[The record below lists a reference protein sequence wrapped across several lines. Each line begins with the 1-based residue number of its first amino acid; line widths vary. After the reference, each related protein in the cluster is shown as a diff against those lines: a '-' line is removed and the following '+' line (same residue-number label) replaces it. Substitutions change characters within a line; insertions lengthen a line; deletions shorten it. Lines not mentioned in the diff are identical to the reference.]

1 MLWYKAWLETRS
13 RFLASLCGITAVV
26 VLIVHHSQDVMQPV
40 GLSGARYLLAPQ
52 RNTGD
57 ILNASQHVL
66 MAIWVLAV
74 ILLGM
79 GGLIRE
85 RAVGASSFTLALPV
99 SRRRLVSVQIAIG
112 VLESIGLAVLP
123 WVAIL
128 VTLGLGGLPL
138 SFSQV
143 AFYLA
148 LLISGG
154 LTYFAL
160 AVRER
165 KTASR
170 SVSVARRFR
179 RTVGRGAPAL
189 GVRRSHPKAGILAST
204 TQVQADQS
212 EATSRPLPRSIRTPC
227 GRLHNRGVAA
237 IPKSVPHFGRGHSR
251 GWSSYPRSP
260 RSDRA
265 HLIVGV

>member
-1 MLWYKAWLETRS
+1 
-13 RFLASLCGITAVV
+13 
-26 VLIVHHSQDVMQPV
+26 MQPV
-40 GLSGARYLLAPQ
+40 GLSEARYRLALQ

-99 SRRRLVSVQIAIG
+99 SRRLVSVQIAMG

-160 AVRER
+160 AVLISSLIEGEY
-165 KTASR
+165 TAPAVAYGLVVLSGIVCGTVEELR
-170 SVSVARRFR
+170 PYADLWRFMGGDNHFSEGVSLLRGPFPWLGAFAALSVA
-179 RTVGRGAPAL
+179 AL
-189 GVRRSHPKAGILAST
+189 LLLAS
-204 TQVQADQS
+204 
-212 EATSRPLPRSIRTPC
+212 
-227 GRLHNRGVAA
+227 VAV
-237 IPKSVPHFGRGHSR
+237 IQKREF
-251 GWSSYPRSP
+251 
-260 RSDRA
+260 
-265 HLIVGV
+265 